1 MQENFM
7 SAIDATVVQKHL
19 NIICDTKETEYTNEI
34 THHNETPSHHH
45 HINLQHSDSHSSGI
59 FSQENSER
67 SQISYQEESRND
79 GQSSKFAASANIH
92 NQSSDAM
99 KENLLCNKLEASAS
113 CDSINLGDE
122 TVDKFSVG
130 DDEDKVQDWRKT
142 RGKSL
147 APASARPGS
156 IQQPPRP
163 GPAADLWSL
172 GCLLTEV
179 TTGHKLFQAGDKLA
193 SVLRPA
199 QLLEMKLGDT
209 EAVWAAQGLGELFN
223 QVKVR

>member
-1 MQENFM
+1 M
-7 SAIDATVVQKHL
+7 
-19 NIICDTKETEYTNEI
+19 NIICDTKATEYNNEI
-34 THHNETPSHHH
+34 TQNHHHETPHHH

-79 GQSSKFAASANIH
+79 EQSSKFAAFANIH
-92 NQSSDAM
+92 NQSNDAM

-113 CDSINLGDE
+113 CNSINLDDE
-122 TVDKFSVG
+122 TVDKLSVG
-130 DDEDKVQDWRKT
+130 DDEHDKVQDWRKT

-147 APASARPGS
+147 APSSAKQGS
-156 IQQPPRP
+156 LQQPPRP

-179 TTGHKLFQAGDKLA
+179 TTGRKLFQAGDKLA

-209 EAVWAAQGLGELFN
+209 EAVWAAQGQGELFN

>member
-1 MQENFM
+1 M
-7 SAIDATVVQKHL
+7 
-19 NIICDTKETEYTNEI
+19 NIICDTKATEYNNEI
-34 THHNETPSHHH
+34 TQNHHHETPHHH

-79 GQSSKFAASANIH
+79 EQSSKFAAFANIH
-92 NQSSDAM
+92 NQSNDAM

-113 CDSINLGDE
+113 CNSINLDDE
-122 TVDKFSVG
+122 TVDKLSVG
-130 DDEDKVQDWRKT
+130 DDEHDKVQDWRKT

-147 APASARPGS
+147 APSSAKPGS
-156 IQQPPRP
+156 LQQPPRP

-179 TTGHKLFQAGDKLA
+179 TTGRKLFQAGDKLA

-209 EAVWAAQGLGELFN
+209 EAVWAAQGQGELFN

>member
-1 MQENFM
+1 
-7 SAIDATVVQKHL
+7 
-19 NIICDTKETEYTNEI
+19 
-34 THHNETPSHHH
+34 
-45 HINLQHSDSHSSGI
+45 
-59 FSQENSER
+59 
-67 SQISYQEESRND
+67 
-79 GQSSKFAASANIH
+79 
-92 NQSSDAM
+92 M

-147 APASARPGS
+147 APASVRPGS